1 MCGLCLPHCPTYQVS
16 LHEGESP
23 RGRISLIK
31 AYAQG
36 DLSAS
41 PAIQTHLQSCTACMQ
56 CEQVCPADV
65 PYQSILDT
73 GRCLYRSRLSFK
85 TRSIQTLAINLLTKK
100 WGHSVSR
107 LLLAVAGIGT
117 RLGLFGESEAMQL
130 ARVVQKQK
138 TLKSS
143 TQQTVTNNQVTLFLG
158 CTAELL
164 DRESLHSA
172 LMLIN
177 ALDYQ
182 AQLPQK
188 LLCCGALAQH
198 SGLPD
203 IAQRQRRQAHADLQS
218 EEIISFASG
227 CGQQLE
233 QDGISNVGRHYDIHQ
248 WLLRDNKL
256 STLNLRPLAKTILL
270 HTPCSMR
277 SDQVEA
283 MVKVLE
289 QIPAVTLQRFD
300 DNLFCCGAG
309 GMQILTPEASNQALL
324 QSKIDKIKALQ
335 PDIIVTANIG
345 CALQFQKG
353 LHKADLDIAV
363 VHTATL
369 LARQL
374 QD

>member
-41 PAIQTHLQSCTACMQ
+41 PAIQTHLQSCTACMR

-73 GRCLYRSRLSFK
+73 GRRLYRSRLSFK
-85 TRSIQTLAINLLTKK
+85 TRSIQTLAINLLTKR

-107 LLLAVAGIGT
+107 VLLAAAGIGT
-117 RLGLFGESEAMQL
+117 KLGLFGESEAMQL
-130 ARVVQKQK
+130 TRVVQKQK
-138 TLKSS
+138 TLKPS
-143 TQQTVTNNQVTLFLG
+143 TQQAVTNNQVTLFLG

-164 DRESLHSA
+164 DRESIHSV

-182 AQLPQK
+182 ARLPQK

-203 IAQRQRRQAHADLQS
+203 IAQQQRRQVHADLQS

-233 QDGISNVGRHYDIHQ
+233 QDGISNVARHYDIHQ
-248 WLLRDNKL
+248 WLLHDNKL
-256 STLNLRPLAKTILL
+256 STLNLHPLAKTILL

-277 SDQVEA
+277 SDQSEA

-309 GMQILTPEASNQALL
+309 GMQILTPEASNHALL

>member
-1 MCGLCLPHCPTYQVS
+1 MCGLCLPHCPTYQIS
-16 LHEGESP
+16 RHEGESP

-31 AYAQG
+31 AYVQG
-36 DLSAS
+36 ELNAS
-41 PAIQTHLQSCTACMQ
+41 PAVQTHLQSCTACMQ

-65 PYQSILDT
+65 SYHSILDS
-73 GRCLYRSRLSFK
+73 GRQRYRSRLNFK
-85 TRSIQTLAINLLTKK
+85 TRCIQTLAINLLSKK
-100 WGHSVSR
+100 WGHSVSKV
-107 LLLAVAGIGT
+107 LLAVANIAAKF
-117 RLGLFGESEAMQL
+117 GLFTQSQTMQL
-130 ARVVQKQK
+130 ATVVQKQK
-138 TLKSS
+138 SHKLS
-143 TQQTVTNNQVTLFLG
+143 TQPLATNNQVTLFLG

-164 DRESLHSA
+164 DRESMHSV
-172 LMLIN
+172 LTLIN
-177 ALDYQ
+177 ALGYR

-188 LLCCGALAQH
+188 LLCCSALAQH

-203 IAQRQRRQAHADLQS
+203 IAQQQRQLVQADLQS
-218 EEIISFASG
+218 EDVISFASG

-233 QDGISNVGRHYDIHQ
+233 QDGINKIAHHYDIHQ
-248 WLLRDNKL
+248 WLLHDNKL
-256 STLNLRPLAKTILL
+256 NALKLRPLAKTILL

-277 SDQVEA
+277 SQQADA

-289 QIPAVTLQRFD
+289 QIPTVTLQRFD

-309 GMQILTPEASNQALL
+309 GMQILTPEASNRALL
-324 QSKIDKIKALQ
+324 QSKIDRIKLLQ

-353 LHKADLDIAV
+353 LQTANLDIDV

-374 QD
+374 QE